1 MNVTSL
7 TVNITSLSLTF
18 TSDDSPS
25 SSDPTPTPDT
35 NASQDR
41 VSLSS
46 LLSNLQS
53 VSANVA
59 QQGAGNG
66 AIPLGTL
73 ANDFRHAFHSYAS
86 NGHPVR
92 GHHHGHH
99 GHQHADQH
107 ADHGS
112 GEATSLKT
120 SDVQDALDQLTTTLQ
135 QQADSNGTVS
145 KSTVQQDV
153 RQLFSTL
160 LGQSDTPTGTLQT
173 VA

>member
-7 TVNITSLSLTF
+7 TVNVTSLSLTL
-18 TSDDSPS
+18 TSDNSPPPS
-25 SSDPTPTPDT
+25 VITPTADT
-35 NASQDR
+35 NVSQDR

-46 LLSNLQS
+46 LLSNLQT

-66 AIPLGTL
+66 TISLDALTY
-73 ANDFRHAFHSYAS
+73 DVRQAFHSYAS
-86 NGHPVR
+86 NGRPTQGPHY
-92 GHHHGHH
+92 HHHGHH
-99 GHQHADQH
+99 RV
-107 ADHGS
+107 DHGS
-112 GEATSLKT
+112 GQATPLKV
-120 SDVQDALDQLTTTLQ
+120 SAVQHALDQLATTLQ

-145 KSTVQQDV
+145 KATLRQDV

-160 LGQSDTPTGTLQT
+160 RSQSDIPTSTLQT

>member
-18 TSDDSPS
+18 TSNDSPP
-25 SSDPTPTPDT
+25 SSDPTPTADA

-73 ANDFRHAFHSYAS
+73 ANDFRQVFKSYAS
-86 NGHPVR
+86 NGQPIE
-92 GHHHGHH
+92 GHHHRHHGHH
-99 GHQHADQH
+99 H

-112 GEATSLKT
+112 DQPTALKA
-120 SDVQDALDQLTTTLQ
+120 SDVQHGLDELTTTLQ

-145 KSTVQQDV
+145 KATVRQDV

-160 LGQSDTPTGTLQT
+160 LDRSDTLTSTLQT

>member
-25 SSDPTPTPDT
+25 LSDPTPTPDA

-86 NGHPVR
+86 NGQPVR

-99 GHQHADQH
+99 GHQHAD
-107 ADHGS
+107 HGS
-112 GEATSLKT
+112 REAPSLKT
-120 SDVQDALDQLTTTLQ
+120 GDVQDALDQLTTTLQ